1 MKKTNEF
8 DLNTIILRGHHL
20 FCVPLF
26 AGAGYSEQ
34 FIDNMKMI
42 VNSVK
47 SGNIRLAIVTGSDDI
62 CSCCPNLT
70 EDGSCLSDST
80 FPKGSAS
87 PDCTVTKSSASPDCT
102 ITKSSASPDCT
113 ITKNS
118 ASPDC
123 TVTIGS
129 DSPDFTDFPKEK
141 KQIQDIDS
149 CICDFFDIKENLS
162 YSPGELFEKILASV
176 TAEFFES
183 VCGSCRWFKA
193 GFCNYESYTKALK
206 ALLTFHIEPRDF

>member
-47 SGNIRLAIVTGSDDI
+47 SGNSRLAIVTGSDDI
-62 CSCCPNLT
+62 CSCCPNLS

-80 FPKGSAS
+80 FPK
-87 PDCTVTKSSASPDCT
+87 D
-102 ITKSSASPDCT
+102 
-113 ITKNS
+113 S